1 MSGAGLL
8 LAKFRRGLEE
18 RRDLSP
24 GELLRRIWRAGM
36 AMRGTGSRLAACDA
50 VGARARIVGRAPL
63 IENRGTLTIGD
74 DLTLNCDVVPVHLVV
89 EPGASL
95 AIGDGVSLNFGVVI
109 TSRSSVRLGDRVRV
123 GPYGIIADTD
133 VPLAGL
139 DASRVAA
146 MIEAA
151 PIEIGRD
158 VWLGGRV
165 TVLAGAR
172 IGDGSVIG
180 AGSVVSGDV
189 PAGVIAS
196 GNPLRVLRSLP
207 AAPRG

>member
-1 MSGAGLL
+1 MSGARLL

-36 AMRGTGSRLAACDA
+36 AMRGTGTRLAACDS
-50 VGARARIVGRAPL
+50 VGARARIVGPAPL
-63 IENRGTLTIGD
+63 VENRGTLTIGD
-74 DLTLNCDVVPVHLVV
+74 DLTLNCDVAPVQLVV

-95 AIGDGVSLNFGVVI
+95 SIGSGVSLNFGVVI

-139 DASRVAA
+139 DAARVAA

-151 PIEIGRD
+151 PIEIGSD

-165 TVLAGAR
+165 TVLAGSR

-196 GNPLRVLRSLP
+196 GNPLRVLRALP
-207 AAPRG
+207 AVARG